1 MPLCDHVRPGSLH
14 RVDRPTEVHAP
25 ILIKIIK
32 GGVLEWLASADTSV
46 VHEKVDSPE
55 MLDGHRDQVTAA
67 LRGGNITVTRD
78 CLASA
83 RPDEVGHLFRYP
95 GVLPEPRY
103 VGPQV
108 VHHDPGT
115 AFGEKFD
122 VRPPQPAA
130 CPSHN
135 RDLPLQRN
143 SFGHLA
149 ILLWGTPECGRACD
163 RQVRAAHDRRGQLS
177 ATRSVF
183 ATAKQSRHE
192 PVGLS
197 VRAGGR
203 PVSATVDAG

>member
-46 VHEKVDSPE
+46 VHEKVASPE
-55 MLDGHRDQVTAA
+55 MLDGHCDQVTAA
-67 LRGGNITVTRD
+67 LRRGTITVTRD
-78 CLASA
+78 WLASTS
-83 RPDEVGHLFRYP
+83 PDEVGHRFRYP

-108 VHHDPGT
+108 VHHNPGA

-122 VRPPQPAA
+122 VRPPQPTA
-130 CPSHN
+130 CPGHN

-143 SFGHLA
+143 SFGHLV
-149 ILLWGTPECGRACD
+149 ILLWETRNAGRP
-163 RQVRAAHDRRGQLS
+163 RRRRARPDGSS
-177 ATRSVF
+177 APPPLLPGRP
-183 ATAKQSRHE
+183 SRH
-192 PVGLS
+192 
-197 VRAGGR
+197 RC
-203 PVSATVDAG
+203 